1 MDILDKIKNAFWY
14 SHPWNKKTIQNNLDK
29 FIELIRYNS
38 DILLKIV
45 SDFRTAHMNI
55 IAWMIA
61 FLWFINKDWI
71 QDDLHFKY
79 WVISL
84 LIFIAISVI
93 AILISFYYDAFTIK
107 SHMNYLGK
115 YVKISKEHK
124 NQIMKFEFNKDQ
136 AESMNKK
143 LSEFKAPSYPF
154 IWYIVNIL
162 YLITWIVLI
171 YGLYNIIMYYIW
183 MI

>member
-1 MDILDKIKNAFWY
+1 MEIWNKVLNAFWY

-29 FIELIRYNS
+29 FIELIRYDS

-61 FLWFINKDWI
+61 FLWLINKDWI
-71 QDDLHFKY
+71 QNDMHFKY

-84 LIFIAISVI
+84 LIFIAISII
-93 AILISFYYDAFTIK
+93 AILLSFYYDAFTIK
-107 SHMNYLGK
+107 SQMKYLSK

-124 NQIMKFEFNKDQ
+124 DQVIKFEFDKEKAND
-136 AESMNKK
+136 MNKK
-143 LSEFKAPSYPF
+143 LSEFKAPTYPI
-154 IWYIVNIL
+154 IWFIVNIL
-162 YLITWIVLI
+162 YFITWVILI
-171 YGLYNIIMYYIW
+171 YGLYNIILYYIW